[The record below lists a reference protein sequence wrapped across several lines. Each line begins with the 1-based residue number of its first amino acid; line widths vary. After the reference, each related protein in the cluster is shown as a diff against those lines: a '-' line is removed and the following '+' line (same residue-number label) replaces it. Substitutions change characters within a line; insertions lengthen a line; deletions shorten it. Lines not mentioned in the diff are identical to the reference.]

1 MAKLLLYF
9 FYFAII
15 EIIKLEYFYRMGE
28 YIMSVLLKRHEQIVN
43 ELNILYQVMVAE
55 QLIEAKQLKEKIE
68 KQINKI
74 EADQNLSLYYSLL
87 NFKYKVLTDW
97 TNIKYDTFSQI
108 VRLDNPITEDFI
120 TYYYHFF
127 KAEHATIIGNY
138 DEAKKEYEK
147 AESLLKH
154 VPGELEEAEYKYKFA
169 IFNHHTNKPLTAIN
183 YANQA
188 KEIFSKYPRYEI
200 KIALCENILGSC
212 SVYLKQFEQA
222 EENYNSAINILQ
234 KLKDDTLILKVRNNL
249 GWLYSSQNLSTLAIR
264 HLTIVTNKLPKH
276 LKANFL
282 QAKEHFS
289 LNEKELAN
297 DWVQKGLEICN
308 ELNNQEYKH
317 HFTILK
323 TQHTGILDDLEN
335 AIIAGTTY
343 FNSKELYDYAQEY
356 YELLA
361 VEFHK
366 VNKIEKSQKYFFKT
380 YEAKQKLLTK
390 EALR

>member
-1 MAKLLLYF
+1 
-9 FYFAII
+9 
-15 EIIKLEYFYRMGE
+15 
-28 YIMSVLLKRHEQIVN
+28 MSVLLKGHEQIVN

-200 KIALCENILGSC
+200 KIALCENILG
-212 SVYLKQFEQA
+212 
-222 EENYNSAINILQ
+222 
-234 KLKDDTLILKVRNNL
+234 
-249 GWLYSSQNLSTLAIR
+249 
-264 HLTIVTNKLPKH
+264 
-276 LKANFL
+276 
-282 QAKEHFS
+282 
-289 LNEKELAN
+289 
-297 DWVQKGLEICN
+297 
-308 ELNNQEYKH
+308 
-317 HFTILK
+317 
-323 TQHTGILDDLEN
+323 
-335 AIIAGTTY
+335 
-343 FNSKELYDYAQEY
+343 
-356 YELLA
+356 
-361 VEFHK
+361 
-366 VNKIEKSQKYFFKT
+366 
-380 YEAKQKLLTK
+380 
-390 EALR
+390 

>member
-1 MAKLLLYF
+1 
-9 FYFAII
+9 
-15 EIIKLEYFYRMGE
+15 
-28 YIMSVLLKRHEQIVN
+28 MSVLLKGHEQIVN

-120 TYYYHFF
+120 TYYYHFL
-127 KAEHATIIGNY
+127 KLNMLPLLGIMM
-138 DEAKKEYEK
+138 KQKEYEK

-289 LNEKELAN
+289 LNEKNL
-297 DWVQKGLEICN
+297 Q
-308 ELNNQEYKH
+308 
-317 HFTILK
+317 TI
-323 TQHTGILDDLEN
+323 G
-335 AIIAGTTY
+335 
-343 FNSKELYDYAQEY
+343 
-356 YELLA
+356 
-361 VEFHK
+361 
-366 VNKIEKSQKYFFKT
+366 FKK
-380 YEAKQKLLTK
+380 A
-390 EALR
+390 